1 MQQLVHLYV
10 LFLFLFL
17 YKFLGLLE
25 QGTEHTKESGG
36 SLSILPIYVGR
47 LCNLLSL
54 WGCADTCGT
63 SDIMTMLGQRPPI
76 NT

>member
-1 MQQLVHLYV
+1 
-10 LFLFLFL
+10 
-17 YKFLGLLE
+17 
-25 QGTEHTKESGG
+25 
-36 SLSILPIYVGR
+36 
-47 LCNLLSL
+47 LSL